1 MKRYTMGVVAAAAAV
16 AVLASGCSSS
26 GSKSS
31 SGNGGGSSQSASDAA
46 TTGGGGGGGS
56 TTKITIAIPAS
67 SAAASFI
74 QLAVA
79 AGLTKKYGLDVT
91 LNSSITPPNTPAA
104 LVSGSIQAA
113 ALTSTATQANG
124 KGLPVINVVNTG
136 THAPFVMLG
145 APGLKTVADL
155 AGKKV
160 VTSAP
165 TDTPGTETQ
174 RILQNAGVA
183 NSAKVIS
190 VASVPG
196 RSALFDSGQA
206 DAVYEALN
214 LALKDQAKR
223 PGSTI
228 IGDNT
233 GLPITPAD
241 GLSVTKSFLASNQ
254 TAVLGLVKA
263 CIEASNMM
271 ANQPA
276 QATPYLEQIYSLSA
290 SEVGQFLTRQKAS
303 LVTNGVPDPA
313 GYQNQAD
320 LFNAQPK
327 QSIKWTAAKVQASW
341 DTTLA
346 TQAAKALGLG

>member
-1 MKRYTMGVVAAAAAV
+1 MKRYPSVAVAAGAVAAV
-16 AVLASGCSSS
+16 VLSGCSSS
-26 GSKSS
+26 
-31 SGNGGGSSQSASDAA
+31 SGAGGNPNGGGDAA
-46 TTGGGGGGGS
+46 S
-56 TTKITIAIPAS
+56 AKVSVAIPAS

-79 AGLTKKYGLDVT
+79 SGLTKKYGVDVT
-91 LNSSITPPNTPAA
+91 LNASVPPPNTPAA

-145 APGLKTVADL
+145 GPGLKSVKDL
-155 AGKKV
+155 AGKSI

-165 TDTPGTETQ
+165 TDTPGTETR
-174 RILQNAGVA
+174 RILASAGVA

-206 DAVYEALN
+206 DAIYEALN

-233 GLPITPAD
+233 VLPETPAD
-241 GLSVTKSFLASNQ
+241 GLAVTKKYLAGHRS
-254 TAVLGLVKA
+254 TVLGLVKA
-263 CIEASNMM
+263 CIAAADMM
-271 ANQPA
+271 KNDPA
-276 QATPYLEQIYSLSA
+276 KAAPFLKKIYELND
-290 SEVGQFLTRQKAS
+290 SEVQQFLDRQKAS
-303 LVTNGVPDPA
+303 LVTNGVPTDA
-313 GYQNQAD
+313 AYTNQAD

-327 QSIKWTAAKVQASW
+327 QTISWTADKVKASW
-341 DTTLA
+341 DTSLA
-346 TQAAKALGLG
+346 QQAASQLGLG